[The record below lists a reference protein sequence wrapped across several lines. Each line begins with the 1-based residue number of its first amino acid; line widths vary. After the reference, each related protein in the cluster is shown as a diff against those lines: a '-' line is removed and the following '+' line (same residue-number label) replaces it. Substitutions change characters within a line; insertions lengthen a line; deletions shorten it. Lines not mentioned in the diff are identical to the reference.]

1 MIELVRAKGC
11 LLGLA
16 VGDAVGTAT
25 EFKRKDSFCPIT
37 DMVGGGVFRLA
48 KGQWTDD
55 TSMALCLADSLI
67 ECQGFDANDQMQRY
81 CRWYLQGENSVTGR
95 CFDIGGATRQALELF
110 LKTKEPYAGSTYS
123 HQSGNGSLMRLAP
136 IPLAYHSSLKET
148 VKYAVLSSKTTHASP
163 DCLSACA
170 YYAQVLWQALHG
182 EQDKDKLLN
191 PIIDYTWS
199 KNIQPIL
206 NGEYKHKTREQIFGK
221 GYVVASLETALW
233 CFYHTD
239 NFKDAILLAT
249 NLGDDADTTSAICGQ
264 LAGAYY
270 GLMGIPQAWQED
282 VAWSAHILDLAERL
296 TTLMLSSDEV

>member
-1 MIELVRAKGC
+1 MDILHRAKGS

-25 EFKRKDSFCPIT
+25 EFKPKNSFTPIT
-37 DMVGGGVFRLA
+37 DMVGGGVFRLN
-48 KGQWTDD
+48 KGEWTDD

-67 ECQGFDANDQMQRY
+67 ACQGFDASDQMQRY
-81 CRWYLQGENSVTGR
+81 CRWYLQGENSVTGK
-95 CFDIGGATRQALELF
+95 CFDIGNATRKALEMF
-110 LKTKEPYAGSTYS
+110 LKTKEPYSGATHAHS
-123 HQSGNGSLMRLAP
+123 SGNGSLMRLVP
-136 IPLAYHSSLKET
+136 VVLAYHSSIQDAT
-148 VKYAVLSSKTTHASP
+148 HYAILSSKTTHASP
-163 DCLSACA
+163 DCLSSCA

-182 EQDKDKLLN
+182 EQDKDKLFN

-199 KNIQPIL
+199 DAILPII

-221 GYVVASLETALW
+221 GYVIASLETALW

-270 GLMGIPQAWQED
+270 GLAGIPQSWQHD
-282 VAWSAHILDLAERL
+282 VAWAEHILTLAQK
-296 TTLMLSSDEV
+296 LMAIKV